1 MEFRFK
7 LEDFDTTL
15 VIEFDE
21 EYDVEKIKEVVEGAY
36 YEYMNAEETD
46 MDEEMFA
53 ELDNM
58 TIGKWIAYRLDNE
71 EYYTTNYYEEH
82 IKE

>member
-7 LEDFDTTL
+7 MEELNSTL

-21 EYDVEKIKEVVEGAY
+21 EYDVKKIKEVVEGAY
-36 YEYMNAEETD
+36 YEYMHAEETD

-58 TIGKWIAYRLDNE
+58 TVGEWITYKLDNE
-71 EYYTTNYYEEH
+71 GYYTDDYYEE
-82 IKE
+82 

>member
-1 MEFRFK
+1 MEFKFK
-7 LEDFDTTL
+7 LKDFDTTL

-21 EYDVEKIKEVVEGAY
+21 EYDVEKIKEVVADAY

-58 TIGKWIAYRLDNE
+58 TVGRWITYRLDNE
-71 EYYTTNYYEEH
+71 EYCTTNYYEE
-82 IKE
+82 

>member
-7 LEDFDTTL
+7 MEDLNSTL

-21 EYDVEKIKEVVEGAY
+21 AYDVGEVKEIIEDAY
-36 YEYMNAEETD
+36 YEYMHAEEID

-53 ELDNM
+53 ELDSGSV
-58 TIGKWIAYRLDNE
+58 GKWIAYRLDDAG
-71 EYYTTNYYEEH
+71 YYTTNYYEE
-82 IKE
+82 

>member
-1 MEFRFK
+1 MEFKFK

-21 EYDVEKIKEVVEGAY
+21 EYDVEKIKEVVEDAY

-58 TIGKWIAYRLDNE
+58 TVGRWISYRLDNE
-71 EYYTTNYYEEH
+71 EYYTTNYYEE
-82 IKE
+82 

>member
-7 LEDFDTTL
+7 LKDFDTTL

-21 EYDVEKIKEVVEGAY
+21 EYDVEKIKEVVADAY
-36 YEYMNAEETD
+36 HEYMYAEEGED

-58 TIGKWIAYRLDNE
+58 TIGEWITYRLDDE
-71 EYYTTNYYEEH
+71 EYYTADYYEE
-82 IKE
+82 

>member
-1 MEFRFK
+1 MEFRFN

-21 EYDVEKIKEVVEGAY
+21 EYDVEKIKEVVEDAY
-36 YEYMNAEETD
+36 YEYMYAEEED

-58 TIGKWIAYRLDNE
+58 TAGKWISYRLDNE
-71 EYYTTNYYEEH
+71 EYYTTNYYEE
-82 IKE
+82 